1 MCNKRHDIKMTP
13 TFKTL
18 PSLVAIGFETTFIP
32 LPHADFNGSQVIPP
46 LWNRFLACRD
56 SLTQCASDVSFG
68 VIRKDHAPDTHE
80 MRYLACAHMQEDA
93 PTPEGMVRI
102 EIPQGRYAVF
112 THTGKLDTY
121 SETLGFIYGVW
132 LPSSGQSLRDAPHL
146 EWYDERFI
154 YDCDASECDVYI
166 PIV

>member
-1 MCNKRHDIKMTP
+1 MTP

-32 LPHADFNGSQVIPP
+32 LPHQDSNPAQMIPP
-46 LWNRFLACRD
+46 LWDRFNAYRD
-56 SLTQCASDVSFG
+56 QLSERASEVSFG
-68 VIRKDHAPDTHE
+68 VIRKNTTHDSRD
-80 MRYLACAHMQEDA
+80 MLYLAGAHMQEDT
-93 PTPEGMVRI
+93 PTPEGMVRV
-102 EIPQGRYAVF
+102 EIPHGRYAVF
-112 THTGKLDTY
+112 THTGKLDTFA
-121 SETLGFIYGVW
+121 ETLGFIYGVW
-132 LPSSGQSLRDAPHL
+132 LPSSGQTLRDAPHL